1 MMRYIIISIEQFSTI
16 LIMVIKNST
25 NCKKNSFLFVVLEQK
40 RDLERITVF
49 EIALNDDR
57 RDYQQDLPQN
67 EHVKYSETKKKQ
79 QQH

>member
-1 MMRYIIISIEQFSTI
+1 
-16 LIMVIKNST
+16 MVIKNST

-67 EHVKYSETKKKQ
+67 EHVKYSETKKNTETNSNDYF
-79 QQH
+79 